1 MIRPL
6 NNFRL
11 SLEEAKYLLSADT
24 NDFKNLDFSGLTH
37 VDSEVLPGDLF
48 LAFPGAHTHGARFI
62 ESAKRNGAVAVLTDQ
77 DGAQQSLGLPTLI
90 VPNPRESGAA
100 LAASFYRSPI
110 RDMQSIA
117 ITGTNGKTTVTT
129 LLYQILSMSGRESG
143 LIGTVETRIGSEVL
157 ESKRTTPE
165 ATELQALAAAMKER
179 HIRNLVMEV
188 SSHSIDLNRMVGSHF
203 AISGFTNLT
212 QDHLDYHKSMESYF
226 SAKSKLFTVEYSDM
240 GFINIDD
247 PYGIRLFESQSI
259 PMISLAR
266 TNRKATWHYT
276 NIEKRDKG
284 YEFSIRGRDGILI
297 ESSTVLR
304 GHYNLDNLLMAIAI
318 AYECEVDPLEIARI
332 TPRLLGAAGRLEAI
346 EAGQEFTALVDYA
359 HTPDAVINV
368 LKSAREFTQGR
379 LIGILGCGGDR
390 DSSKRPLMGQALVE
404 GCDIAVF
411 TSDNPR
417 SEDPIEILNQM
428 TEGLSFQAPS
438 SVIEKREEAIAFA
451 ISLAKS
457 GDTVILLGKGH
468 ESGQE
473 IQGVVMPF
481 DDREQIIRAIEKIS

>member
-1 MIRPL
+1 MIRPFSD
-6 NNFRL
+6 FRY
-11 SLEEAKYLLSADT
+11 SLVEAKNLISAEAI
-24 NDFKNLDFSGLTH
+24 NFENLEFSGLTH

-48 LAFPGAHTHGARFI
+48 LAFPGAHNHGAQFI
-62 ESAKRNGAVAVLTDQ
+62 ESAKRNGAVAVLTDRE
-77 DGAQQSLGLPTLI
+77 GAQESLGLPTLI

-100 LAASFYRSPI
+100 LASSFYRSPI
-110 RDMQSIA
+110 RDMKSIA

-129 LLYQILSMSGRESG
+129 LLYQLFSMAGRESG

-157 ESKRTTPE
+157 GSKRTTPE
-165 ATELQALAAAMKER
+165 AAELQALAAMMKER

-188 SSHSIDLNRMVGSHF
+188 SSHSLDLNRMVGSHF

-212 QDHLDYHKSMESYF
+212 QDHLDYHKNMESYF
-226 SAKSKLFTVEYSDM
+226 AAKAKLFTAEYSDL

-247 PYGIRLFESQSI
+247 PYGIRLFESRSI
-259 PMISLAR
+259 PMTSLAR

-276 NIEKRDKG
+276 NIEKREKG
-284 YEFSIRGRDGILI
+284 YEFSIRGREGILI
-297 ESSTVLR
+297 ESSTALR
-304 GHYNLDNLLMAIAI
+304 GSYNLDNLLMAIAI
-318 AYECEVDPLEIARI
+318 AYECDVDPLEIARI
-332 TPRLLGAAGRLEAI
+332 APRLLGATGRLEAI
-346 EAGQEFTALVDYA
+346 DAGQDFTAIVDYA
-359 HTPDAVINV
+359 HSPDAVVNV

-390 DSSKRPLMGQALVE
+390 DSSKRPLMGRALIE

-428 TEGLSFQAPS
+428 TEGLSVQAPS
-438 SVIEKREEAIAFA
+438 AVIEKREEAIEFA

-468 ESGQE
+468 EKGQE
-473 IQGVVMPF
+473 ILGVVLPF
-481 DDREQIIRAIEKIS
+481 DDREQLIRAIEKIS